1 MINLVMVLGL
11 GGSGKSTL
19 AKNLTQSLK
28 IKGFYTKP
36 SDQIMYTTRPRRGEN
51 DSDYTFLD
59 SDAYITSIISTK
71 PNPSDPEAWT
81 LLSDRFYEVES
92 DNESDV
98 WRYGISIPNSS
109 LYEKKTIDYNPKQN
123 TTYVLAASISQ
134 LLDVLTFMSS
144 SKKNKESINLILV
157 FISTSEDEEDSNEKL
172 DRLRKTYLRE
182 KESEHPNYAEVLRRF
197 FDDDSKGEFLM
208 RLKENVGF
216 GGLYR
221 DFIECAFN
229 YDPNKEDDQE
239 GGYKALAQMI
249 GYGFENTKQEI

>member
-28 IKGFYTKP
+28 IKGFYTKS
-36 SDQIMYTTRPRRGEN
+36 SDQIMYTTRPKRGEN

-59 SDAYITSIISTK
+59 PDTYITNVISTK
-71 PNPSDPEAWT
+71 PNPSDPESCT
-81 LLSDRFYEVES
+81 LLSDRFYEVETE
-92 DNESDV
+92 NGSDV

-109 LYEKKTIDYNPKQN
+109 LYEKKTTEHNPKQN
-123 TTYVLAASISQ
+123 ATYVLAASISQ
-134 LLDVLTFMSS
+134 LLDVLTFMAS

-172 DRLRKTYLRE
+172 ERLRKTYLRE
-182 KESEHPNYAEVLRRF
+182 KESDHPNYAEVLRRF

-208 RLKENVGF
+208 RLRENVGF
-216 GGLYR
+216 GGLYP
-221 DFIECAFN
+221 DFIDCAFN

-239 GGYKALAQMI
+239 EGYKALVQMI
-249 GYGFENTKQEI
+249 GYGFKNAK